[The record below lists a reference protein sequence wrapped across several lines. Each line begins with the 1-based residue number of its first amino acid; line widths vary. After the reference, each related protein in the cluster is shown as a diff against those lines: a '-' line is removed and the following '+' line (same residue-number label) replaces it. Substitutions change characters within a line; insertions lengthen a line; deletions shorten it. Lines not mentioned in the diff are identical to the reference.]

1 MDSRIDLTHSQTT
14 RTSSVSLIPVR
25 GGKNSSRSKTT
36 YQTKATNAA
45 TMEVCPSRFHIENC
59 FLLPVYFLV
68 SFAHSLTARLILL
81 PGLLMTIIN
90 LAYVF
95 ANPAPKC
102 APDQQKKNTDNLNSR
117 ANLLMA
123 GLWWAAFSIFV
134 LCGLKSRPGPP
145 LPNLKAYIVTPWK
158 RLWYTFR

>member
-1 MDSRIDLTHSQTT
+1 
-14 RTSSVSLIPVR
+14 
-25 GGKNSSRSKTT
+25 
-36 YQTKATNAA
+36 
-45 TMEVCPSRFHIENC
+45 
-59 FLLPVYFLV
+59 
-68 SFAHSLTARLILL
+68 
-81 PGLLMTIIN
+81 MTIIN

-102 APDQQKKNTDNLNSR
+102 APDQQKKDSDNLNSR
-117 ANLLMA
+117 VNLLMA
-123 GLWWAAFSIFV
+123 GLWWGVFSIFV

>member
-1 MDSRIDLTHSQTT
+1 
-14 RTSSVSLIPVR
+14 
-25 GGKNSSRSKTT
+25 
-36 YQTKATNAA
+36 
-45 TMEVCPSRFHIENC
+45 MEVRPVVPAYFISDCEALIVFQIHTPGLFHLSHSC
-59 FLLPVYFLV
+59 FTPHV
-68 SFAHSLTARLILL
+68 LT
-81 PGLLMTIIN
+81 GLLMTIIN

-95 ANPAPKC
+95 ANPALKC
-102 APDQQKKNTDNLNSR
+102 APEQQKKDSENLNSR

-123 GLWWAAFSIFV
+123 GLWWGVFSIFV